1 MTQGERDETKGGG
14 STPEASAEE
23 LRITHDWARRRLELY
38 DRMERAIRDEISYA
52 LRSAADIRSDVEKDA
67 DAYMRR
73 LQADRLRLLEEI
85 SELRRTRHELE
96 EEFNRRRTEQE
107 TELSVRL
114 RIQEEEL
121 SRKASALDTEH
132 TIRREQMDEEL
143 ANRRA
148 IEIADIDKFRS
159 EAANAV
165 ELMISRAQTRKN
177 ELEEEA
183 RALEERVGHIQGMI
197 DNFLNS
203 QIQSL
208 RGSLSGILPPKQS
221 GGASTEA
228 TLSSLVSGIQGT
240 RSAPAR
246 ASTSISAD
254 VAAAERAVA
263 EARAIAERAAADRAA
278 ADAQAQAERAAARAA
293 AEEAA
298 RHAAEDAARRAAEEA
313 ARHEADAASR
323 RTAEEAARHAAEE
336 AARHAAEEGARRAA
350 EDAARR
356 EAYAASRR
364 TAEEAARHAAEEA
377 ARHAADEA
385 ARHAADE
392 AARHAA
398 EEAARH
404 AAEEAA
410 RHAAEEAARHAAE
423 EASRHAAEEA
433 SRHAAEEASRH
444 AAEEASRHAAEEA
457 ARHAA
462 EEAAQ
467 HAAEEAARHA
477 AEEAAQSEAQKAPE
491 EAAEHP
497 SPDGDLGDS
506 AMKDIMDEGGPEVPE
521 PDADQ
526 ADDDHHV
533 EVPEGSDPDAI
544 VRTTVVIAGVP
555 GFSRALALQRTIAQ
569 VDGVSEAKA
578 NGYERGILTLEISHK
593 VVVPLRGRLT
603 KLDGVRLQFVSD
615 TDGVLNL
622 TAD

>member
-1 MTQGERDETKGGG
+1 MTQGERDETRGGG

-356 EAYAASRR
+356 EADAASRR

-377 ARHAADEA
+377 ARHAAEEA
-385 ARHAADE
+385 AQHVAEE

-423 EASRHAAEEA
+423 EAARHGAEEAARHAAEEA
-433 SRHAAEEASRH
+433 A
-444 AAEEASRHAAEEA
+444 RHAAEEA

-467 HAAEEAARHA
+467 HA

-497 SPDGDLGDS
+497 SPDGDLVDS

-521 PDADQ
+521 PDSDQ

-603 KLDGVRLQFVSD
+603 KLDGVRLRFVSD
-615 TDGVLNL
+615 IDGVLNL
-622 TAD
+622 TTDA

>member
-14 STPEASAEE
+14 STAEASAEE

-336 AARHAAEEGARRAA
+336 AARHAAEEGARRADEEGARRATGEEAARHAAEEASRHAAEEAARHAA
-350 EDAARR
+350 EDA
-356 EAYAASRR
+356 SRHA
-364 TAEEAARHAAEEA
+364 AEEAARHAAEEA
-377 ARHAADEA
+377 S
-385 ARHAADE
+385 
-392 AARHAA
+392 RHAA

-423 EASRHAAEEA
+423 EAARHD
-433 SRHAAEEASRH
+433 
-444 AAEEASRHAAEEA
+444 AEEASRHAAEEA
-457 ARHAA
+457 AR
-462 EEAAQ
+462 

-491 EAAEHP
+491 EAAEHT
-497 SPDGDLGDS
+497 SPDGDLVDS

-521 PDADQ
+521 PDSDE

>member
-356 EAYAASRR
+356 EADAASRR
-364 TAEEAARHAAEEA
+364 TAE
-377 ARHAADEA
+377 
-385 ARHAADE
+385 E

-423 EASRHAAEEA
+423 EA
-433 SRHAAEEASRH
+433 
-444 AAEEASRHAAEEA
+444 
-457 ARHAA
+457 AR
-462 EEAAQ
+462 

-497 SPDGDLGDS
+497 SPDGDLVDS

-603 KLDGVRLQFVSD
+603 KLDGVRLRFVSD
-615 TDGVLNL
+615 IDGVLNL
-622 TAD
+622 TTDA

>member
-356 EAYAASRR
+356 EADAASRR

-377 ARHAADEA
+377 AL
-385 ARHAADE
+385 
-392 AARHAA
+392 
-398 EEAARH
+398 
-404 AAEEAA
+404 
-410 RHAAEEAARHAAE
+410 
-423 EASRHAAEEA
+423 
-433 SRHAAEEASRH
+433 
-444 AAEEASRHAAEEA
+444 HAAEEA

-497 SPDGDLGDS
+497 SPDGDLVDS

-603 KLDGVRLQFVSD
+603 KLDGVRLRFVSD
-615 TDGVLNL
+615 IDGVLNL
-622 TAD
+622 TTD

>member
-85 SELRRTRHELE
+85 SELRRTRNELE
-96 EEFNRRRTEQE
+96 EAFNRRRTEQE

-121 SRKASALDTEH
+121 SRKAAALDAEH

-246 ASTSISAD
+246 ASTSIATPP
-254 VAAAERAVA
+254 R
-263 EARAIAERAAADRAA
+263 RP
-278 ADAQAQAERAAARAA
+278 
-293 AEEAA
+293 
-298 RHAAEDAARRAAEEA
+298 HATPPRRPHATPP
-313 ARHEADAASR
+313 R
-323 RTAEEAARHAAEE
+323 RSPKPRP
-336 AARHAAEEGARRAA
+336 RRLPRNTPRNTPNTLHRMA
-350 EDAARR
+350 
-356 EAYAASRR
+356 
-364 TAEEAARHAAEEA
+364 TL
-377 ARHAADEA
+377 
-385 ARHAADE
+385 
-392 AARHAA
+392 
-398 EEAARH
+398 
-404 AAEEAA
+404 
-410 RHAAEEAARHAAE
+410 
-423 EASRHAAEEA
+423 
-433 SRHAAEEASRH
+433 
-444 AAEEASRHAAEEA
+444 
-457 ARHAA
+457 
-462 EEAAQ
+462 
-467 HAAEEAARHA
+467 
-477 AEEAAQSEAQKAPE
+477 P
-491 EAAEHP
+491 
-497 SPDGDLGDS
+497 
-506 AMKDIMDEGGPEVPE
+506 
-521 PDADQ
+521 
-526 ADDDHHV
+526 
-533 EVPEGSDPDAI
+533 
-544 VRTTVVIAGVP
+544 
-555 GFSRALALQRTIAQ
+555 AL
-569 VDGVSEAKA
+569 
-578 NGYERGILTLEISHK
+578 H
-593 VVVPLRGRLT
+593 
-603 KLDGVRLQFVSD
+603 
-615 TDGVLNL
+615 
-622 TAD
+622 

>member
-85 SELRRTRHELE
+85 SELRRTRNELE
-96 EEFNRRRTEQE
+96 EAFNRRRTEQE

-121 SRKASALDTEH
+121 SRKAAALDAEH

-298 RHAAEDAARRAAEEA
+298 RHAAEDAARRDDFVTLLDFLAVD
-313 ARHEADAASR
+313 H
-323 RTAEEAARHAAEE
+323 
-336 AARHAAEEGARRAA
+336 GVFGGRAA
-350 EDAARR
+350 EVVNRR
-356 EAYAASRR
+356 AP
-364 TAEEAARHAAEEA
+364 AEEFLNRPRNQVRTLLEQ
-377 ARHAADEA
+377 R
-385 ARHAADE
+385 
-392 AARHAA
+392 
-398 EEAARH
+398 
-404 AAEEAA
+404 
-410 RHAAEEAARHAAE
+410 
-423 EASRHAAEEA
+423 
-433 SRHAAEEASRH
+433 
-444 AAEEASRHAAEEA
+444 
-457 ARHAA
+457 
-462 EEAAQ
+462 Q
-467 HAAEEAARHA
+467 LI
-477 AEEAAQSEAQKAPE
+477 
-491 EAAEHP
+491 
-497 SPDGDLGDS
+497 GL
-506 AMKDIMDEGGPEVPE
+506 IDEGIHRVADGVAGGLVAGNHQQQEVIAE
-521 PDADQ
+521 VAVVQPDAVDG
-526 ADDDHHV
+526 HV
-533 EVPEGSDPDAI
+533 VDEFRHKVDPVLAQTLLAQLEAI
-544 VRTTVVIAGVP
+544 VKDLQC
-555 GFSRALALQRTIAQ
+555 SR
-569 VDGVSEAKA
+569 
-578 NGYERGILTLEISHK
+578 
-593 VVVPLRGRLT
+593 
-603 KLDGVRLQFVSD
+603 
-615 TDGVLNL
+615 
-622 TAD
+622 

>member
-14 STPEASAEE
+14 TTPEASAEE

-73 LQADRLRLLEEI
+73 LQSDRSRLLEEI
-85 SELRRTRHELE
+85 SELRRTRHELD

-121 SRKASALDTEH
+121 SRKASALNTEH

-246 ASTSISAD
+246 ASAD

-278 ADAQAQAERAAARAA
+278 ADVQAQAERVAARAA

-298 RHAAEDAARRAAEEA
+298 RHAAEEGARRAAEEAARIAAEEAARRAAEEA

-323 RTAEEAARHAAEE
+323 RTAEEAARLAAEEATRRAAEE
-336 AARHAAEEGARRAA
+336 AARR
-350 EDAARR
+350 
-356 EAYAASRR
+356 
-364 TAEEAARHAAEEA
+364 AAEEA
-377 ARHAADEA
+377 ARLAAEEA
-385 ARHAADE
+385 TR
-392 AARHAA
+392 RAA
-398 EEAARH
+398 EEAARL
-404 AAEEAA
+404 AAEEAT
-410 RHAAEEAARHAAE
+410 RRAAEEATRRAAEEVARNAAEEATRRAAE
-423 EASRHAAEEA
+423 EASPQTAAEEA
-433 SRHAAEEASRH
+433 SPQTTAEEASPQTAAEEAPSQTDEEVASH
-444 AAEEASRHAAEEA
+444 AADEGS
-457 ARHAA
+457 
-462 EEAAQ
+462 
-467 HAAEEAARHA
+467 
-477 AEEAAQSEAQKAPE
+477 
-491 EAAEHP
+491 AEH
-497 SPDGDLGDS
+497 SGADGNLIDT
-506 AMKDIMDEGGPEVPE
+506 AMNEIVEEGGPEVPE
-521 PDADQ
+521 PETDH

-533 EVPEGSDPDAI
+533 ELPEGVDPDAI
-544 VRTTVVIAGVP
+544 IRTTVVIAGVP
-555 GFSRALALQRTIAQ
+555 GFSRALALQRSIAQ
-569 VDGVSEAKA
+569 VAGVTEAKA
-578 NGYERGILTLEISHK
+578 NGYERGILMLEISHK
-593 VVVPLRGRLT
+593 VVLPVRARLT
-603 KLDGVRLQFVSD
+603 KLEGVRLRFVSD
-615 TDGVLNL
+615 VDGVLNL
-622 TAD
+622 TADA

>member
-132 TIRREQMDEEL
+132 TIRREQMDAEL

-221 GGASTEA
+221 GGTSTEA

-246 ASTSISAD
+246 ASISISAD

-263 EARAIAERAAADRAA
+263 EARAIAERAAADRAV
-278 ADAQAQAERAAARAA
+278 ADAQAERAAARSA

-298 RHAAEDAARRAAEEA
+298 RHASEEASRRAGEEA
-313 ARHEADAASR
+313 ARHEAEEASR
-323 RTAEEAARHAAEE
+323 RTADEAARHAAEE
-336 AARHAAEEGARRAA
+336 AAR
-350 EDAARR
+350 
-356 EAYAASRR
+356 R
-364 TAEEAARHAAEEA
+364 TAEEV

-385 ARHAADE
+385 ARHAAEEAARRTAEEVARHAAEEVARHAAEE

-423 EASRHAAEEA
+423 ETARVEA
-433 SRHAAEEASRH
+433 V
-444 AAEEASRHAAEEA
+444 
-457 ARHAA
+457 
-462 EEAAQ
+462 
-467 HAAEEAARHA
+467 
-477 AEEAAQSEAQKAPE
+477 KAPE
-491 EAAEHP
+491 EHGEAASEHIA
-497 SPDGDLGDS
+497 PDGDLADT
-506 AMKDIMDEGGPEVPE
+506 AMKEIMDGGGPDAPE
-521 PDADQ
+521 PDADHS
-526 ADDDHHV
+526 DDDQHV
-533 EVPEGSDPDAI
+533 EVPEGTDPDAI
-544 VRTTVVIAGVP
+544 VRTAVVIAGVP

-569 VDGVSEAKA
+569 VEGVTEAKA

-603 KLDGVRLQFVSD
+603 KLDGVRLRFVD
-615 TDGVLNL
+615 ETDGILNM
-622 TAD
+622 TTDA

>member
-1 MTQGERDETKGGG
+1 MTQGERDETRGGG

-356 EAYAASRR
+356 EADAASRR
-364 TAEEAARHAAEEA
+364 TAE
-377 ARHAADEA
+377 
-385 ARHAADE
+385 E

-423 EASRHAAEEA
+423 EAAQHT
-433 SRHAAEEASRH
+433 
-444 AAEEASRHAAEEA
+444 AEEA

-467 HAAEEAARHA
+467 HA

-497 SPDGDLGDS
+497 SPDGDLVDS

-521 PDADQ
+521 PDSDQ

-603 KLDGVRLQFVSD
+603 KLDGVRLRFVSD
-615 TDGVLNL
+615 IDGVLNL
-622 TAD
+622 TTDA

>member
-132 TIRREQMDEEL
+132 TIRREQMDAEL

-221 GGASTEA
+221 GGTSAEA

-246 ASTSISAD
+246 ASASISAD

-263 EARAIAERAAADRAA
+263 EARAIAERAVADRAA
-278 ADAQAQAERAAARAA
+278 ADAQAQAERAAARSA

-298 RHAAEDAARRAAEEA
+298 RHASEDASRRAADEA
-313 ARHEADAASR
+313 AHHEAEAASR
-323 RTAEEAARHAAEE
+323 RTAEEAARHAAQ
-336 AARHAAEEGARRAA
+336 
-350 EDAARR
+350 
-356 EAYAASRR
+356 
-364 TAEEAARHAAEEA
+364 EA

-392 AARHAA
+392 AARHAAQDAARHAAEEAARHEADAASRRTAA

-423 EASRHAAEEA
+423 EAARVEAE
-433 SRHAAEEASRH
+433 
-444 AAEEASRHAAEEA
+444 
-457 ARHAA
+457 
-462 EEAAQ
+462 
-467 HAAEEAARHA
+467 
-477 AEEAAQSEAQKAPE
+477 KAPE
-491 EAAEHP
+491 EHAEAASEHIA
-497 SPDGDLGDS
+497 PDGDLVDT
-506 AMKDIMDEGGPEVPE
+506 AMKEIMDEGGPEAPE
-521 PDADQ
+521 PDADH
-526 ADDDHHV
+526 ADDDQHV

-569 VDGVSEAKA
+569 VEGVTEAKA

-603 KLDGVRLQFVSD
+603 KLDGVRLRFVDETS
-615 TDGVLNL
+615 GVLNL
-622 TAD
+622 TTDA

>member
-356 EAYAASRR
+356 EADAASRR

-377 ARHAADEA
+377 AL
-385 ARHAADE
+385 
-392 AARHAA
+392 HAA
-398 EEAARH
+398 EEAA
-404 AAEEAA
+404 
-410 RHAAEEAARHAAE
+410 
-423 EASRHAAEEA
+423 
-433 SRHAAEEASRH
+433 
-444 AAEEASRHAAEEA
+444 RHAAEEA

-603 KLDGVRLQFVSD
+603 KLDGVRLRFVSD
-615 TDGVLNL
+615 IDGVLNL
-622 TAD
+622 TTD